1 MTTPPDVPFAVAS
14 EPRLSLEQYALLLDH
29 LPEGVYLLQS
39 GVFIYVNLALAT
51 MAGGRPEDIVGKP
64 LLYMIA
70 PEDHDIVASRYR
82 KRSEGWEMPDTYE
95 FSVLCIDRVTRI
107 PIFMHTA
114 RIPAREGFISVGTI
128 IPVIKR
134 AALVETAADHQ
145 ALTDLTSRPSGPDL
159 TSRPS
164 GPDVADVEADRLSIP
179 VLQIHPRALIVPLV
193 GRVNAARARIL
204 MDRVLAAIAE
214 HRASEVI
221 LDITGVPVVDERVA
235 SYLVR
240 TAAAVRLLG
249 ARLTL
254 AGISPT
260 IARTLITLG
269 VDLRALD
276 TTASLQ
282 DAWQTAAQRLG

>member
-1 MTTPPDVPFAVAS
+1 MTTSSDVPFAVAS
-14 EPRLSLEQYALLLDH
+14 EPRLSREQYAVLLDH

-39 GVFIYVNLALAT
+39 GVFTYVNHALAT

-82 KRSEGWEMPDTYE
+82 QRSEGREMPDTYE

-114 RIPAREGFISVGTI
+114 RIPAAEGFITVGTI
-128 IPVIKR
+128 IPTIKR

-145 ALTDLTSRPSGPDL
+145 ALAELTDG
-159 TSRPS
+159 
-164 GPDVADVEADRLSIP
+164 AADRLAIP

-193 GRVNAARARIL
+193 GRLNAARARIL
-204 MDRVLAAIAE
+204 MDRVLVAISE

-221 LDITGVPVVDERVA
+221 LDITGVPLVDERVA

-254 AGISPT
+254 AGIAPT
-260 IARTLITLG
+260 IARTLVTLG

-282 DAWQTAAQRLG
+282 DAWQAAALRLA

>member
-14 EPRLSLEQYALLLDH
+14 DPRLSLEQYALLLDH

-39 GVFIYVNLALAT
+39 GVFTYVNHALAT
-51 MAGGRPEDIVGKP
+51 MAGGRPEDIVGQP

-70 PEDHDIVASRYR
+70 PEDHDVVASRYR
-82 KRSEGWEMPDTYE
+82 KRSEGRDMPDTYE

-114 RIPAREGFISVGTI
+114 RIPALEGFLTVGTI
-128 IPVIKR
+128 IPVSKR

-145 ALTDLTSRPSGPDL
+145 ALTDLTDG
-159 TSRPS
+159 
-164 GPDVADVEADRLSIP
+164 EADRLSIP

-193 GRVNAARARIL
+193 GRVNAARARVL
-204 MDRVLAAIAE
+204 MDRVLVAISE

-221 LDITGVPVVDERVA
+221 LDITGVPLVDERVA
-235 SYLVR
+235 GYLVR

-249 ARLTL
+249 ARMTL

-269 VDLRALD
+269 VDLQALG

-282 DAWQTAAQRLG
+282 DAWQAAAARLA